1 MDLIERGV
9 AENLIKI
16 NDELKSVT
24 YVPIN
29 KKYRYTNPE
38 EQVRV
43 ETYLQ
48 LIYNYGYEPDRI
60 DIEVVVPRRTPSDL
74 ADIVVF
80 RDEKQKEPWIIVEC
94 KRQEISDAEFTQ
106 AIEQGFG
113 NANSLGSYYLM
124 VTSGLKT
131 HCYDVKNY
139 KPMERQENLIADIPK
154 YGQTIISA
162 AKYTKGG
169 VNGFELREV
178 SESELTRIFKQAHDA
193 LWAGGKRNPAEA
205 FDELDKL
212 VFCKLWDERTSRKP
226 GTPYEFQ
233 VFSGEK
239 PEKLLDRLK
248 KLYEK
253 GRDKDPEVFKDDIR
267 LSPKEV
273 EKIVGY
279 LAPVNLGDT
288 DLDSKGRA
296 FETFMGDFF
305 RGEFGQYFTPRRIV
319 KFIVDSLPIDHEA
332 LVLDPAC
339 GSGGFLLH
347 ALDKVRNIAAQKAEE
362 GYFKKGSHEHRDYW
376 HAFAEH
382 NLYGIEISE
391 NIARTA
397 KMNMIIHDDGH
408 TNVISHDG
416 LDSTDKIRSISKNQG
431 FKSNLFD
438 YIITNPPFGAS
449 VKYAEHRYIED
460 YELGRKDVDWIDAKL
475 RNVDIKTPRDRQS
488 SEILFLEKCH
498 QFLKPGGIMA
508 MVIPDGILTN
518 STSQYVRDWL
528 MDKFRIVA
536 VVSLPQTAFMATGA
550 GVKSSVVFLMKYSDA
565 TTQVIRS
572 KKQKIQTDI
581 FEQDDYGPA
590 ILSLEEEKAKAL
602 KRGDDV
608 IQEIQEELVRHL
620 ESLEEQGNLTSQVK
634 KPLEK
639 DAKENIKE
647 HQKTEA
653 YLLWKQQIADNYNER
668 LNNIKESL
676 IETYQEQIAKQFED
690 YPIFMAIAEDIGYDA
705 TGRETGSNE
714 LETISK
720 ELLRFI
726 ESVQS
731 E

>member
-1 MDLIERGV
+1 MNLIERGIS
-9 AENLIKI
+9 EKLIKI
-16 NDELKSVT
+16 NDDRKSVT
-24 YVPIN
+24 YVRLN
-29 KKYRYTNPE
+29 KKYRYTDPE
-38 EQVRV
+38 EHVRV

-48 LIYNYGYEPDRI
+48 LIFNYGYEPSLI

-80 RDEKQKEPWIIVEC
+80 REEKQKEPWIVVEC
-94 KRQEISDAEFTQ
+94 KRQEISDAEFNQ
-106 AIEQGFG
+106 SIEQGFG
-113 NANSLGSYYLM
+113 NANSLSSYYLM

-131 HCYDVKNY
+131 HCYDVKNF
-139 KPMERQENLIADIPK
+139 KPMERQDNLIADIPK
-154 YGQTIISA
+154 YGQTKISA
-162 AKYTKGG
+162 AKYTKAG

-212 VFCKLWDERTSRKP
+212 IFCKLWDERIDRKQ
-226 GTPYEFQ
+226 GEPYEFQ
-233 VFSGEK
+233 VYSGEK
-239 PEKLLDRLK
+239 SEKLLDRLK

-267 LSPKEV
+267 LTPKEV

-279 LAPVNLGDT
+279 LAPIHLGET

-296 FETFMGDFF
+296 FETFMGSFF
-305 RGEFGQYFTPRRIV
+305 RGEFGQYFTPRTIV
-319 KFIVDSLPIDHEA
+319 KFIVDSLPINNDA
-332 LVLDPAC
+332 VVLDPAC
-339 GSGGFLLH
+339 GSGGFLLY
-347 ALDKVRNIAAQKAEE
+347 ALDKVRNLADQKAGE
-362 GYFKKGSHEHRDYW
+362 GYFKKDSPKHYKYW
-376 HAFAEH
+376 HDFAER
-382 NLYGIEISE
+382 NLYGVEISE

-416 LDSTDKIRSISKNQG
+416 LDSIDKIRDNSKNQG
-431 FKSNLFD
+431 FKQNRFD

-449 VKYAEHRYIED
+449 IKYSEHRYIED

-475 RNVDIKTPRDRQS
+475 RNVNLNTPRDRQS

-498 QFLKPGGIMA
+498 QYLKPGGIMA

-518 STSQYVRDWL
+518 STSQYVRDWII
-528 MDKFRIVA
+528 DKFRIVA

-550 GVKSSVVFLMKYSDA
+550 GVKSSVIFLMKYSDV
-565 TTQVIRS
+565 TTAIVRS
-572 KKQKIQTDI
+572 KKQKIQTDL
-581 FEQDDYGPA
+581 FEQDEFGPA
-590 ILSLEEEKAKAL
+590 IISLEDEKTKIL

-608 IQEIQEELVRHL
+608 IQEIQEQLVRHL
-620 ESLEEQGNLTSQVK
+620 EALEAQGNLTSQVK
-634 KPLEK
+634 NQQEK
-639 DAKENIKE
+639 EAKEKIKE

-653 YLLWKQQIADNYNER
+653 YLLWKQQIADEYNER
-668 LNNIKESL
+668 INNVKESL
-676 IETYQEQIAKQFED
+676 LETYQDQIAKQLED
-690 YPIFMAIAEDIGYDA
+690 YSILMAIAEDIGYDA
-705 TGRETGSNE
+705 AGRETGNNE
-714 LETISK
+714 LNTIAK

-726 ESVQS
+726 ETLKA